1 MLVCSFGKIT
11 TSISSCKLSRNT
23 FSFALHWFC
32 YVYLRL
38 AQESTISKPLEI
50 TSIVSLPAFDQGFV
64 IYLSSCTVP
73 LQTQRDDLHLIV
85 FWAPP
90 ATKKKQKHRTTT
102 DFIQASAF
110 LAPMYLNCSLILRLS

>member
-1 MLVCSFGKIT
+1 MFQTLAYQINSLCLYAHWTNNNIHLKSQ
-11 TSISSCKLSRNT
+11 
-23 FSFALHWFC
+23 ALKKTPSLLRCIGFV
-32 YVYLRL
+32 VYLRL

-90 ATKKKQKHRTTT
+90 ATKKTTT
-102 DFIQASAF
+102 
-110 LAPMYLNCSLILRLS
+110 